1 MFTSAYCRFKISYCV
16 KPNMWERVVEN
27 VLLFNFTLF
36 KKNLKLAED
45 QSKTDF
51 RPSFLGISLW
61 KKNRDVQRRQDTKQL
76 TENSPLCRISH
87 IADLPG
93 PVLNPSKDLRSH
105 LGWTSLITPD
115 KAVITDPYPSPS
127 LWWPHTQPSAKY
139 KIRLVFPMWA
149 RPWTTVLIHLSR

>member
-61 KKNRDVQRRQDTKQL
+61 KKK
-76 TENSPLCRISH
+76 TEMFKEGR
-87 IADLPG
+87 
-93 PVLNPSKDLRSH
+93 
-105 LGWTSLITPD
+105 
-115 KAVITDPYPSPS
+115 
-127 LWWPHTQPSAKY
+127 TQNN
-139 KIRLVFPMWA
+139 
-149 RPWTTVLIHLSR
+149 

>member
-1 MFTSAYCRFKISYCV
+1 MLTVDSKSVTVWNQTCGKEWLRMFYFLI
-16 KPNMWERVVEN
+16 
-27 VLLFNFTLF
+27 LLFLR
-36 KKNLKLAED
+36 KIWSWLKIRVR
-45 QSKTDF
+45 QTSGP
-51 RPSFLGISLW
+51 PSWGFPYG

-127 LWWPHTQPSAKY
+127 LWCPHTQPSAKY

-149 RPWTTVLIHLSR
+149 RPWPTVLIHLSG